1 MRKNIKKIII
11 VGVITVSIFTLIGCG
26 QSKQELKEEIKQ
38 EIKTEEVQTKVEEAK
53 TVTLEEL
60 DNFTKVFKE
69 HQNTTMKAQW
79 FLLPNDSPE
88 KITLE
93 EGKVYKQQ
101 ADSSKEDIISKAPE
115 VIKDEVAN
123 YFNLYDEYYSKISE
137 SLKYG
142 EEEAP
147 YLDKVSASRIKI
159 ETKIK
164 ELRETLINK

>member
-1 MRKNIKKIII
+1 M
-11 VGVITVSIFTLIGCG
+11 
-26 QSKQELKEEIKQ
+26 
-38 EIKTEEVQTKVEEAK
+38 QTKVEEAK

>member
-1 MRKNIKKIII
+1 MRKNIKKIIAVAI
-11 VGVITVSIFTLIGCG
+11 MTVSIFTLMGCG
-26 QSKQELKEEIKQ
+26 QSKENLKEEIKQ

-60 DNFTKVFKE
+60 DNFTKIFKE

-79 FLLPNDSPE
+79 FLLSDDSQN

-101 ADSSKEDIISKAPE
+101 ADSTKEDVISKAPE
-115 VIKDEVAN
+115 VIKDEVTN

-142 EEEAP
+142 EEEVP
-147 YLDKVSASRIKI
+147 YLDKVSISRIKI

>member
-1 MRKNIKKIII
+1 MRKNIKKIIAVAI
-11 VGVITVSIFTLIGCG
+11 MTVSIFTLMGCG

-60 DNFTKVFKE
+60 DNFTKAFKE

-79 FLLPNDSPE
+79 FLLSDDSQN

-93 EGKVYKQQ
+93 EGKTYKQQ
-101 ADSSKEDIISKAPE
+101 ADSSKEDIISKTPE
-115 VIKDEVAN
+115 VIKDEVTN

-142 EEEAP
+142 EEEVP
-147 YLDKVSASRIKI
+147 YLDKVSISRIKI

-164 ELRETLINK
+164 ELREQLENK